1 MNFYI
6 QDTLEIFLKMPK
18 MTALR
23 NTFLLGLHRQVDPC
37 EFEASLGYKTSSR
50 TGCYTETLSQKTKVL
65 KSSRL
70 VCSLVTN

>member
-37 EFEASLGYKTSSR
+37 EFEASLVGLQR
-50 TGCYTETLSQKTKVL
+50 VQRSQGERRYLEVF
-65 KSSRL
+65 S
-70 VCSLVTN
+70 CI